1 MKVRAVPI
9 LVDSAEDILDSM
21 GAAIVIPLSAQKTVQ
36 FTIRAA
42 KIVLVPVASTGT
54 FDVVASS
61 GADFM

>member
-1 MKVRAVPI
+1 
-9 LVDSAEDILDSM
+9 M
-21 GAAIVIPLSAQKTVQ
+21 GTAIVIPLSAQKTVQ

-42 KIVLVPVASTGT
+42 KIVLVPVASTGM